1 MDENNQPNNQVNGNT
16 QPVEPSQTPVEQPT
30 QPTQPQV
37 EQPVQPVQPQVQQPI
52 QQPVQNPQV
61 NQAAFTQPTAPNFNA
76 AQQQPK
82 KKGKGG
88 LIAVIIILLA
98 LLIAVV
104 GGIAF
109 FFGVYQSPEQVY
121 KRIVESTIDTY
132 SNELDKLGYDTVKST
147 IKLSADVDLKGVD
160 SSITELINNIDVSL
174 NTQVDMKNQKVLAN
188 IETDYN
194 KKDLLNAQVYS
205 SAKDE
210 KTYVYLK
217 DFFDKYIEVDMDSN
231 AYDSIKEVFESERKI
246 TDKKDTIKKALNV
259 VKKEITNSIKKEY
272 CSSEKAKVNINGK
285 DVNTTKN
292 TIKMNEKQFTS
303 EVNTIIKN
311 LKESKEFLACFE
323 DSDKVKEALENI
335 ISELDDTSTDESAT
349 IEINVYMT
357 GLIKQQ
363 MVKFEAKVEETE
375 QKVAFEVTKIEENN
389 YKIIASQDGKEV
401 MNGTIAVEKKNENEG
416 TAKISVNINELGKV
430 ELKVKYAV
438 KLNEKID
445 EINPSNSVKLDAITQ
460 EDQKKILISLQN
472 SELYKLITK
481 FGGSTSELPNIGGD
495 PIDNNNTE
503 PDIDN
508 PDTNVIDGNI
518 VDSNTVINNN
528 TTNTPATLQQNQ
540 ILTYDDKTKVTFGI
554 PTGYTV
560 NHISDSYASM
570 KNDNVSIIISSTL
583 GTETGYY
590 NELTKQK
597 ENYSNGKKDSTYV
610 KFKNANLTQKE
621 SITIGANTFSTATLS
636 YDGVS
641 TSSGATTSYKTS
653 YIWLPV
659 SEKYVLD
666 IKISDYKNQLT
677 NADLQQILN
686 AVTFENVK

>member
-30 QPTQPQV
+30 QPTQPKV
-37 EQPVQPVQPQVQQPI
+37 EQPTQPVQPQVQQPI

-61 NQAAFTQPTAPNFNA
+61 NQTAFTQPTAPNFNA

-121 KRIVESTIDTY
+121 RRIVGSAIDTY
-132 SNELDKLGYDTVKST
+132 SSELDKLGYDTVKST
-147 IKLSADVDLKGVD
+147 IELSANTDLKGVD
-160 SSITELINNIDVSL
+160 SSIAELINNIDVSL

-554 PTGYTV
+554 PTGYNV
-560 NHISDSYASM
+560 NRISDNYVTIR
-570 KNDNVSIIISSTL
+570 NDNVNITVSSTS
-583 GTETGYY
+583 GTEVGYY
-590 NELTKQK
+590 DALNKQK
-597 ENYSNGKKDSTYV
+597 EKYSKGEYDSSYTKY
-610 KFKNANLTQKE
+610 KNANLTAKE
-621 SITIGANTFSTATLS
+621 SLTAGANTFSTATLS
-636 YDGVS
+636 YDSVS
-641 TSSGATTSYKTS
+641 TSSGRSTSYKM
-653 YIWLPV
+653 
-659 SEKYVLD
+659 KYVWLQVSGNYLFEFR
-666 IKISDYKNQLT
+666 ISDYKNQLT

>member
-1 MDENNQPNNQVNGNT
+1 MDENNQQNNQVNGNT
-16 QPVEPSQTPVEQPT
+16 QPVQPSQIPVEQPT
-30 QPTQPQV
+30 
-37 EQPVQPVQPQVQQPI
+37 QPVQPQVQQPI

-147 IKLSADVDLKGVD
+147 IKLSANVDLKGVD

-335 ISELDDTSTDESAT
+335 ISEIDDTSTDESAT

-481 FGGSTSELPNIGGD
+481 FGGSSVEIPSIGE
-495 PIDNNNTE
+495 NSTTNTT
-503 PDIDN
+503 N
-508 PDTNVIDGNI
+508 PDTNIPDQNGNEEDENAIGNTTID
-518 VDSNTVINNN
+518 N
-528 TTNTPATLQQNQ
+528 TTNTSSTLQENQ
-540 ILTYDDKTKVTFGI
+540 VLSYDNRTRVTFGI
-554 PTGYTV
+554 PTGYRLNRT
-560 NHISDSYASM
+560 SDSY
-570 KNDNVSIIISSTL
+570 VSISNDSVRVTISST
-583 GTETGYY
+583 TGKEDEYY
-590 NELTKQK
+590 SSLQNLQQG
-597 ENYSNGKKDSTYV
+597 YANGKYDGTYM
-610 KFKNANLTQKE
+610 KYKNAYLTSKGN
-621 SITIGANTFSTATLS
+621 ITVGTNKFSTATLS
-636 YDGVS
+636 YEGVS
-641 TSSGATTSYKTS
+641 TSSGRISQYKMR
-653 YIWLPV
+653 YVWLQI
-659 SEKYVLD
+659 SEKYLLE
-666 IKISDYKNQLT
+666 IKIIDTDNKLT
-677 NADLQQILN
+677 NADLQKILN
-686 AVTFENVK
+686 VTIEDIK

>member
-1 MDENNQPNNQVNGNT
+1 MDENNQPNNQVNENS
-16 QPVEPSQTPVEQPT
+16 QPVQPTPVDQPT
-30 QPTQPQV
+30 QPVQPQV
-37 EQPVQPVQPQVQQPI
+37 EQPVQPVQPQVQQPT

-61 NQAAFTQPTAPNFNA
+61 NQTAFTQPTAPNFNA

-121 KRIVESTIDTY
+121 RRIVGSAIDTY
-132 SNELDKLGYDTVKST
+132 SSELDKLGYDTVKST
-147 IKLSADVDLKGVD
+147 IELSANTDLKGVD

-205 SAKDE
+205 SVKDE

-231 AYDSIKEVFESERKI
+231 AYSSIKEIFESKRKI

-292 TIKMNEKQFTS
+292 TIKMNGKQFAS
-303 EVNTIIKN
+303 EVTTIIKN

-323 DSDKVKEALENI
+323 DSDKVKEALENA
-335 ISELDDTSTDESAT
+335 ISELDDTSTDESSI

-357 GLIKQQ
+357 GIIKQQ
-363 MVKFEAKVEETE
+363 MVKFEVKIEESE

-416 TAKISVNINELGKV
+416 IAKITVNINELGKV

-445 EINPSNSVKLDAITQ
+445 ELNPSNSVKLDAITQ
-460 EDQKKILISLQN
+460 EDQKKILTSLQN

-481 FGGSTSELPNIGGD
+481 FGGEAAELPSISGD
-495 PIDNNNTE
+495 PIENNTTE
-503 PDIDN
+503 PETNN
-508 PDTNVIDGNI
+508 PNINVVEENTIVSNI
-518 VDSNTVINNN
+518 IENN
-528 TTNTPATLQQNQ
+528 TTNTSTTLQQNQ
-540 ILTYDDKTKVTFGI
+540 ILTYNNKTKVTFGI
-554 PTGYTV
+554 PTGY
-560 NHISDSYASM
+560 NANRISDNYVTVR
-570 KNDNVSIIISSTL
+570 NDNVNITVSSTS
-583 GTETGYY
+583 GTEAGYY
-590 NELTKQK
+590 DALNKQK
-597 ENYSNGKKDSTYV
+597 EKYSKGEYDSSYTKY
-610 KFKNANLTQKE
+610 KNANLTAKE
-621 SITIGANTFSTATLS
+621 SITVGANTFSTATLS
-636 YDGVS
+636 YDSVS
-641 TSSGATTSYKTS
+641 TSSGRSTSYKMK
-653 YIWLPV
+653 YVWLQV
-659 SEKYVLD
+659 SENYLFELR
-666 IKISDYKNQLT
+666 ISDYNNKLT

>member
-1 MDENNQPNNQVNGNT
+1 MDENNQQNNQVNGNT
-16 QPVEPSQTPVEQPT
+16 QPVQPSQTPVEQPT
-30 QPTQPQV
+30 QP
-37 EQPVQPVQPQVQQPI
+37 VQPQVQQPT

-61 NQAAFTQPTAPNFNA
+61 NQTAFTQPTAPNFNA

-121 KRIVESTIDTY
+121 RRIVGSAIDTY
-132 SNELDKLGYDTVKST
+132 SSELDKLGYDTVKST
-147 IKLSADVDLKGVD
+147 IELSANTDLKGVD

-205 SAKDE
+205 SVKDE

-231 AYDSIKEVFESERKI
+231 AYSSIKEIFESERKI

-292 TIKMNEKQFTS
+292 TIKMNGKQFAS
-303 EVNTIIKN
+303 EVTTIIKN

-323 DSDKVKEALENI
+323 DSDKVKEALENA
-335 ISELDDTSTDESAT
+335 ISELDDTTTDESSI

-357 GLIKQQ
+357 GIIKQQ
-363 MVKFEAKVEETE
+363 MVKFEVKIEESE

-481 FGGSTSELPNIGGD
+481 FGGSSVEIPSIGE
-495 PIDNNNTE
+495 NSTTNTT
-503 PDIDN
+503 N
-508 PDTNVIDGNI
+508 PDTNIPDQNGNEEDENAIGNTTID
-518 VDSNTVINNN
+518 N
-528 TTNTPATLQQNQ
+528 TTNTSSTLQENQ
-540 ILTYDDKTKVTFGI
+540 VLSYDNRTRVTFGI
-554 PTGYTV
+554 PTGYRLNRT
-560 NHISDSYASM
+560 SDSY
-570 KNDNVSIIISSTL
+570 
-583 GTETGYY
+583 
-590 NELTKQK
+590 
-597 ENYSNGKKDSTYV
+597 
-610 KFKNANLTQKE
+610 
-621 SITIGANTFSTATLS
+621 
-636 YDGVS
+636 
-641 TSSGATTSYKTS
+641 
-653 YIWLPV
+653 
-659 SEKYVLD
+659 VL
-666 IKISDYKNQLT
+666 
-677 NADLQQILN
+677 
-686 AVTFENVK
+686 